1 MIRFARTT
9 GALLA
14 GALGAAGCG
23 DGEGSPTSPAPAPGN
38 ARVERVEIVSEPAAG
53 ETYLAGE
60 ELAFGVWLASG
71 EAVEAVG
78 EIFLVFDLGLAREPA
93 RLTHAGEDRLEFR
106 YRIRRGDYDGDGVG
120 VPGGELTLS
129 PGASLRVGGAELDL
143 RLPEL
148 PPVPGH
154 RVFARYS
161 PGEALAFDATLD
173 GFPAN
178 SLGLPGAAGVRGA
191 RGHRPRGGSRPR
203 RQPPRRREP
212 LVGGFR
218 SGRCAILGEGEPA
231 IFLSAAVS
239 EHEGAIYDLVLA
251 YGPGEAVGG
260 ARRNANWWTLGD
272 FLAPASSG
280 R

>member
-1 MIRFARTT
+1 MIRFARTV

-23 DGEGSPTSPAPAPGN
+23 DGEGGPTSPAPAPGN

-148 PPVPGH
+148 PPVPEH

-178 SLGLPGAAGVRGA
+178 SLGLPGAAGCAAPEDIVPVVEAVLEGNLPGA
-191 RGHRPRGGSRPR
+191 ANRWS
-203 RQPPRRREP
+203 
-212 LVGGFR
+212 VGFG

-251 YGPGEAVGG
+251 YGPGEAIGG